1 MTTATKSGEQYTV
14 EHLVA
19 DVNALLKTHLSEY
32 GLIENIGRAMKR
44 AMRNPELLAPAYRQG
59 NEEHYA
65 RHYLYRDPDDRFV
78 VMALVWA
85 PGQGTPVHDHGTWG
99 VIGVYENEIEAV
111 NFKRLDDGSDEEYAD
126 LRETGRMF
134 LTAGALCWVLPPNE
148 EIHINRNASET
159 TTITLHVYG
168 KTIRG
173 FHVFNVPEKT
183 VRWVDL
189 PAMP

>member
-1 MTTATKSGEQYTV
+1 MATATKAGEPYTID
-14 EHLVA
+14 HLVA

-32 GLIENIGRAMKR
+32 GLIENIGRVMKR
-44 AMRNPELLAPAYRQG
+44 AMRNPELLTPAQRQG
-59 NEEHYA
+59 NDEHYA

-99 VIGVYENEIEAV
+99 VIGIYENELEAV
-111 NFKRLDDGSDEEYAD
+111 NFKRLDDSSDEEYAD

-134 LTAGALCWVLPPNE
+134 LTKGALCWVLPPNE
-148 EIHINRNASET
+148 EIHINRNESEHT
-159 TTITLHVYG
+159 AITLHVYG

-189 PAMP
+189 PGMP